1 MNYYIFT
8 SKTRN
13 ICFVLIAI
21 GVISIVGG
29 FIADSHR
36 VWPSLL
42 LNSFFF
48 MAISLGALFF
58 MAVQYAAEAGW
69 SAVVKRPMEAVASY
83 LPVGAAFMAIV
94 TILSAL
100 HFNHIYHWADPEVT
114 DASLNHGHHYDEIIA
129 GKSSFLNAPFFIIRT
144 LVYLGGW
151 ILFLRAFMKKS
162 QMEEQNLDITNWK
175 SSQSLAAWFLVFF
188 AVTSSTSAW
197 DWIMS
202 IDTHW
207 FSTLFGWYTFA
218 GFFVSALTMI
228 TLVTL
233 HLKNQGLLPEVND
246 NHIHDLG
253 KFMFAF
259 SIFWTYLWTSQY
271 LLIWYSNIPEE
282 VTYYMDRFKNYK
294 FIFILNLFL
303 NFFFPFLVLMK
314 RGNKRK
320 FNLLFFVGI
329 VILIGHWSDNFVM
342 IMPGTMKE
350 HWHLDWIEIGT
361 MLGFLG
367 LFLFVVLR
375 KLASRPISN
384 TNHVFYQESVHHHI

>member
-1 MNYYIFT
+1 
-8 SKTRN
+8 
-13 ICFVLIAI
+13 VL
-21 GVISIVGG
+21 
-29 FIADSHR
+29 
-36 VWPSLL
+36 
-42 LNSFFF
+42 
-48 MAISLGALFF
+48 
-58 MAVQYAAEAGW
+58 
-69 SAVVKRPMEAVASY
+69 
-83 LPVGAAFMAIV
+83 
-94 TILSAL
+94 
-100 HFNHIYHWADPEVT
+100 
-114 DASLNHGHHYDEIIA
+114 
-129 GKSSFLNAPFFIIRT
+129 
-144 LVYLGGW
+144 
-151 ILFLRAFMKKS
+151 KKS
-162 QMEEQNLDITNWK
+162 QMEEQNLDVNNWK
-175 SSQSLAAWFLVFF
+175 KSQSLAAWFLVFF

-303 NFFFPFLVLMK
+303 K
-314 RGNKRK
+314 K
-320 FNLLFFVGI
+320 NL
-329 VILIGHWSDNFVM
+329 IL
-342 IMPGTMKE
+342 
-350 HWHLDWIEIGT
+350 L
-361 MLGFLG
+361 
-367 LFLFVVLR
+367 
-375 KLASRPISN
+375 
-384 TNHVFYQESVHHHI
+384 YY